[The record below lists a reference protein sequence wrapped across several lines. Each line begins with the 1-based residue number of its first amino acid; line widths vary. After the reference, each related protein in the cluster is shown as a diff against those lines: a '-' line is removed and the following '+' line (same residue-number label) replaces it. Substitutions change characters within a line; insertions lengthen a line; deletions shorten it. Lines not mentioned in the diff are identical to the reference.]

1 MNYEKTLE
9 RIHYLNKFGSR
20 PGLERIKMLLDMLG
34 NPQDSL
40 KFVHV
45 AGTNGK
51 GSVCQM
57 ISSVLNASG
66 YKTGLFI
73 SPYVTD
79 FRERIQIDNTL
90 ISKDDLCSVVD
101 YVFSFVEMLREKDI
115 IITEFEFV
123 MAVSFEFFK
132 RECVDAVV
140 CETGLGGLLDC
151 TNVIK
156 PPLCAVLTSISLDH
170 TDILGDT
177 IEKIAEQKCGIIKSG
192 SQVVSDIQG
201 LETKKIIEKT
211 CEDREV
217 PLTFADKDEF
227 TVLTSDLS
235 GTKFLYKNKEYIIK
249 LLGEHQLNNCAVAVK
264 ALEALKSRGFEI
276 SEDNLREGL
285 LNAKNPARQEVMRK
299 EPLILLDGAHNA
311 DGMASFAKGVEKY
324 CVESKPL
331 LIIGML
337 ADKDSRGSLEFIK
350 GLFDRVFT
358 VPINNP
364 RAMKSEDMAA
374 LCREYFHEVEACG
387 DIVEALNKA
396 LTLAEKEKR
405 ALCICGSLYLAGEI
419 RPLILDYLKK

>member
-57 ISSVLNASG
+57 ISSVLKASG

-201 LETKKIIEKT
+201 LETKKIIEK
-211 CEDREV
+211 
-217 PLTFADKDEF
+217 
-227 TVLTSDLS
+227 
-235 GTKFLYKNKEYIIK
+235 
-249 LLGEHQLNNCAVAVK
+249 
-264 ALEALKSRGFEI
+264 
-276 SEDNLREGL
+276 
-285 LNAKNPARQEVMRK
+285 PARTGRFLS
-299 EPLILLDGAHNA
+299 PLRIKTSLL
-311 DGMASFAKGVEKY
+311 F
-324 CVESKPL
+324 
-331 LIIGML
+331 
-337 ADKDSRGSLEFIK
+337 
-350 GLFDRVFT
+350 
-358 VPINNP
+358 
-364 RAMKSEDMAA
+364 
-374 LCREYFHEVEACG
+374 
-387 DIVEALNKA
+387 
-396 LTLAEKEKR
+396 
-405 ALCICGSLYLAGEI
+405 
-419 RPLILDYLKK
+419 